1 MKDRRYVF
9 FTLPFLFVLW
19 GIALAELLPLFRRYV
34 GPRTLDAL
42 RNIAPGAARPWLQR
56 GVIALGLLF
65 LLAANGAPMKTIF
78 GLAGINLFAE
88 GGGADFTASPLRGD
102 WKAAREE
109 LLPWLE
115 SVDVVVTTRDVETL
129 YFLGHFDYALNLNRI
144 SELGGVEF
152 VTDPRTGRVAVSA
165 PESIEEIIECYDTGL
180 IIGDATLWDKS
191 VPEETS
197 NLIKTYTLPIEL
209 PPAPKIIAFR
219 WDHPAEPSSEQCGSL
234 R

>member
-1 MKDRRYVF
+1 
-9 FTLPFLFVLW
+9 
-19 GIALAELLPLFRRYV
+19 
-34 GPRTLDAL
+34 
-42 RNIAPGAARPWLQR
+42 
-56 GVIALGLLF
+56 VIALGLLF

-78 GLAGINLFAE
+78 GLAGIDLFAE

-165 PESIEEIIECYDTGL
+165 PESIEKIIKCYDTGL

-219 WDHPAEPSSEQCGSL
+219 WDHPAEPSLDHS
-234 R
+234 